1 MTLYPRLLLIAI
13 TLFLFSSCGQTGLG
27 EAELSD
33 NWEIELSEWKQ
44 NRVERLKEPSGWL
57 RLAGMFTIEE
67 GEQRFGSGDDQD
79 IRFPEG
85 SIPEHA
91 GVIVREG
98 GLVTMVMAEGVEVES
113 DGEMVSEIILYDGDE
128 TPRVTYGSLEW
139 FVIVRHELLAIRLY
153 NNENEKADAFE
164 GFPSFVADRAW
175 VREARFSPN
184 PEGSTIEV
192 VNVLGQ
198 VDDVVS
204 PGSLQF
210 TIEGETYL
218 LDALVGGERLF
229 IIFGDLTNRT
239 DTYQAGRFLYVDY
252 PEEGSDRTV
261 IDFNR
266 AYNPPCAFNPYTTC
280 QLPPPQNRLNVAVT
294 AGEKRPVG
302 WSGVEI

>member
-1 MTLYPRLLLIAI
+1 MTLYSRLLLIAS

-44 NRVERLKEPSGWL
+44 NRLDRLKEPSGWL

-91 GVIVREG
+91 GVIVREE

-113 DGEMVSEIILYDGDE
+113 DGEMVSEIILYDGIE
-128 TPRVTYGSLEW
+128 TPNVTYGSLEW
-139 FVIVRHELLAIRLY
+139 LVIVRQDLLAIRLY

-175 VREARFSPN
+175 VREARFLPN

-218 LDALVGGERLF
+218 LDALAGGERLF

-261 IDFNR
+261 IDFNQ